1 MAAGAGIFGVSMMNK
16 VKIFPSKLRG
26 TVQVPSSKSMG
37 HREIICAGLAC
48 GTSIIDN
55 ISMSKDIEATIR
67 CLRAIN
73 VAVDEVPSMFAGRKA
88 LQISGTGHPLAAA
101 DSVDCGES
109 GSTLRFFLPLGAN
122 LNCPMTFIGHG
133 KLVSRPLKAYY
144 DIFDE
149 QFIQYFNDNGN
160 LPVTVNGRLQP
171 GIFKLPGDVSSQ
183 FVSGL
188 LFVLPLLHGDSVIEI
203 TSPLESSAYVDMTI
217 SCLAKFGIKVE
228 NENGA
233 HRRYLVSGRQ
243 RYQAQDSCVEGDWSQ
258 AAFWT
263 VGGSLG
269 EKITC
274 AGVDFNS
281 LQGDKAVLKIMQRMG
296 AAISQNENSVTV
308 SGGMT
313 KATVI
318 DAANCPDI
326 IPVLAVLSAVS
337 EGTTKIINAGR
348 LRIKEC
354 DRLAAMTSELTK
366 MGADVTEEAE
376 GLTIVGKPEG
386 LRGGVEVDAWND
398 HRIAMSLAIAAQKC
412 AQPVILT
419 GADSVAKSYPEF
431 WEDYKSLGG
440 CVEEIL

>member
-1 MAAGAGIFGVSMMNK
+1 MMK
-16 VKIFPSKLRG
+16 KIRVFPGKLQG
-26 TVQVPSSKSMG
+26 LVQAPSSKSMG

-55 ISMSKDIEATIR
+55 ISMSKDIEATMR

-73 VAVDEVPSMFAGRKA
+73 VAVDEVPGMFAGRRA
-88 LQISGTGHPLAAA
+88 LQISGTGHPMAAA

-122 LNCPMTFIGHG
+122 LNCPLTFIGHG
-133 KLVSRPLKAYY
+133 KLVSRPLQAYY
-144 DIFDE
+144 DIFDK
-149 QFIQYFNDNGN
+149 QFIQYFNDNGK
-160 LPVTVNGRLQP
+160 LPLTVNGKLQP

-188 LFVLPLLHGDSVIEI
+188 LFVLPLLNGDSVIEI

-217 SCLAKFGIKVE
+217 SCLAKFGVKVE
-228 NENGA
+228 NENGR
-233 HRRYLVSGRQ
+233 HRRYLVPGKQ
-243 RYQAQDSCVEGDWSQ
+243 RYQTLDSRVEGDWSQ

-269 EKITC
+269 AKITC
-274 AGVDFNS
+274 AGMDFNS
-281 LQGDKAVLKIMQRMG
+281 LQGDKAVLEIMQRMG
-296 AAISQNENSVTV
+296 ALVEKNADSVTV
-308 SGGMT
+308 SGGVT

-326 IPVLAVLSAVS
+326 IPVLTVLAAVS
-337 EGTTKIINAGR
+337 EGTTKIINAAR

-354 DRLAAMTSELTK
+354 DRLAAMTSELNK

-376 GLTIVGKPEG
+376 GLTIVGKPQG

-412 AQPVILT
+412 AQPIILT
-419 GADSVAKSYPEF
+419 GSDSVAKSYPDF
-431 WEDYKSLGG
+431 WEDYKSVGG
-440 CVEEIL
+440 RVEEIL

>member
-1 MAAGAGIFGVSMMNK
+1 MTT
-16 VKIFPSKLRG
+16 VKILPTKLQG
-26 TVQVPSSKSMG
+26 TVVAPSSKSMG
-37 HREIICAGLAC
+37 HREIICAGLAA

-55 ISMSKDIEATIR
+55 ISMSKDIEATMR
-67 CLRAIN
+67 CLKAIN
-73 VAVDEVPSMFAGRKA
+73 VAVDEIPSMIEGRKA

-122 LNCPMTFIGHG
+122 LNCPLTFTGHG
-133 KLVSRPLKAYY
+133 KLVSRPLQAYY

-149 QFIQYFNDNGN
+149 KFIQYFNDNGN
-160 LPVTVNGRLQP
+160 LPVTVNGRLTP
-171 GIFKLPGDVSSQ
+171 GTYKLPGDVSSQ

-188 LFVLPLLHGDSVIEI
+188 LFALPMLNADSVIEI

-217 SCLAKFGIKVE
+217 NCLAKFGIQIE
-228 NENGA
+228 NEGGM
-233 HRRYLVSGRQ
+233 HRRYLVKGKQ
-243 RYQAQDSCVEGDWSQ
+243 HYQAQDSQVEGDWSQ

-269 EKITC
+269 TSITC
-274 AGVDFNS
+274 EGVNVNS
-281 LQGDKAVLKIMQRMG
+281 LQGDQAVVGIMERMG
-296 AAISQNENSVTV
+296 AAIKQDANSVTV
-308 SGGMT
+308 NSGVT

-326 IPVLAVLSAVS
+326 IPVLTVLAAVS

-354 DRLAAMTSELTK
+354 DRLAAMTSELNK
-366 MGADVTEEAE
+366 MGAAITEESE
-376 GLTIVGKPEG
+376 GLTIIGKPEG
-386 LRGGVEVDAWND
+386 LKGGVTVDAWND

-412 AQPVILT
+412 REPIILT
-419 GADSVAKSYPEF
+419 GAESVAKSYPTF
-431 WEDYKSLGG
+431 WEDYKSVGG
-440 CVEEIL
+440 LVEEVK

>member
-1 MAAGAGIFGVSMMNK
+1 MMK
-16 VKIFPSKLRG
+16 KIRVFPGKLQG
-26 TVQVPSSKSMG
+26 LVQAPSSKSMG

-55 ISMSKDIEATIR
+55 ISMSKDIEATMR

-73 VAVDEVPSMFAGRKA
+73 VAVDEVPGMFAGRRA
-88 LQISGTGHPLAAA
+88 LQISGTGHPMAAA

-122 LNCPMTFIGHG
+122 LNCPLTFIGHG
-133 KLVSRPLKAYY
+133 KLVSRPLQAYY
-144 DIFDE
+144 DIFDK
-149 QFIQYFNDNGN
+149 QFIQYFSDNGK
-160 LPVTVNGRLQP
+160 LPLTVNGKLQP

-188 LFVLPLLHGDSVIEI
+188 LFVLPLLNGDSVIEI

-217 SCLAKFGIKVE
+217 SCLAKFGVKVE
-228 NENGA
+228 NENGR
-233 HRRYLVSGRQ
+233 HRRYLVPGKQ
-243 RYQAQDSCVEGDWSQ
+243 RYQALDSRVEGDWSQ

-269 EKITC
+269 AKITC
-274 AGVDFNS
+274 AGMDFNS
-281 LQGDKAVLKIMQRMG
+281 LQGDKAVLEIMQRMG
-296 AAISQNENSVTV
+296 ALVEKNADSVTV
-308 SGGMT
+308 SGGVT

-326 IPVLAVLSAVS
+326 IPVLTVLAAVS
-337 EGTTKIINAGR
+337 EGTTKIINAAR

-354 DRLAAMTSELTK
+354 DRLAAMTSELNK
-366 MGADVTEEAE
+366 MGADVTEEVE
-376 GLTIVGKPEG
+376 GLTIVGKPQG

-412 AQPVILT
+412 AQPIILT
-419 GADSVAKSYPEF
+419 GSDSVAKSYPDF
-431 WEDYKSLGG
+431 WEDYKSVGG
-440 CVEEIL
+440 RVEEIL

>member
-1 MAAGAGIFGVSMMNK
+1 MKTVT
-16 VKIFPSKLRG
+16 IFPSKLQG
-26 TVQVPSSKSMG
+26 TVVAPSSKSMG
-37 HREIICAGLAC
+37 HREIICAGLAA

-55 ISMSKDIEATIR
+55 ISMSKDIEATMR
-67 CLRAIN
+67 CLKAIN
-73 VAVDEVPSMFAGRKA
+73 VAVDEIPSMIEGRKA
-88 LQISGTGHPLAAA
+88 LQISGTGLPMAAA

-122 LNCPMTFIGHG
+122 LNCPLTFTGHG
-133 KLVSRPLKAYY
+133 KLVSRPLQAYY

-149 QFIQYFNDNGN
+149 KFIQYFSDNGN
-160 LPVTVNGRLQP
+160 LPVTVNGRLTP
-171 GIFKLPGDVSSQ
+171 GTYKLPGDVSSQ

-188 LFVLPLLHGDSVIEI
+188 LFVLPLLNGDSVIEI

-217 SCLAKFGIKVE
+217 NCLAKFGVQIE
-228 NENGA
+228 NEKGE
-233 HRRYLVSGRQ
+233 HRRYLVPGRQ
-243 RYQAQDSCVEGDWSQ
+243 HYVAQDSQVEGDWSQ

-269 EKITC
+269 ASITC
-274 AGVDFNS
+274 QGVNVNS
-281 LQGDKAVLKIMQRMG
+281 LQGDQAVVSIMERMG
-296 AAISQNENSVTV
+296 AKLQQYANSVTV
-308 SGGMT
+308 NGGAT

-326 IPVLAVLSAVS
+326 IPVLTVLAAVS

-354 DRLAAMTSELTK
+354 DRLAAMTSELNK
-366 MGADVTEEAE
+366 MGAAITEEPE

-386 LRGGVEVDAWND
+386 LRGGAKVDAWND

-412 AQPVILT
+412 AEPIILS
-419 GADSVAKSYPEF
+419 GAESVAKSYPTF
-431 WEDYKSLGG
+431 WEDYKSVGG
-440 CVEEIL
+440 LVEEEA

>member
-1 MAAGAGIFGVSMMNK
+1 MVA
-16 VKIFPSKLRG
+16 
-26 TVQVPSSKSMG
+26 PSSKSMG
-37 HREIICAGLAC
+37 HREIICAGLAA

-55 ISMSKDIEATIR
+55 ISMSKDIEATMR
-67 CLRAIN
+67 CLKAIN
-73 VAVDEVPSMFAGRKA
+73 VAVDEIPSMIEGRKA
-88 LQISGTGHPLAAA
+88 LQISGTGLPMAAA

-122 LNCPMTFIGHG
+122 LNCPLTFTGHG
-133 KLVSRPLKAYY
+133 KLVSRPLQAYY

-149 QFIQYFNDNGN
+149 KFIQYFSDNGN
-160 LPVTVNGRLQP
+160 LPVTVNGRLTP
-171 GIFKLPGDVSSQ
+171 GTYKLPGDVSSQ

-188 LFVLPLLHGDSVIEI
+188 LFVLPLLNGDSVIEI

-217 SCLAKFGIKVE
+217 NCLAKFGVQVE
-228 NENGA
+228 NEKGE
-233 HRRYLVSGRQ
+233 HRRYLVPGKQ
-243 RYQAQDSCVEGDWSQ
+243 HYVAQDSQVEGDWSQ

-269 EKITC
+269 ASITC
-274 AGVDFNS
+274 QGVNVNS
-281 LQGDKAVLKIMQRMG
+281 LQGDQAVVSIMERMG
-296 AAISQNENSVTV
+296 AKLQQDANSVTV
-308 SGGMT
+308 NGGAT

-326 IPVLAVLSAVS
+326 IPVLTVLAAVS

-354 DRLAAMTSELTK
+354 DRLAAMTSELNK
-366 MGADVTEEAE
+366 MGAAITEEPE

-386 LRGGVEVDAWND
+386 LKGGVKVDAWND

-412 AQPVILT
+412 AEPIILS
-419 GADSVAKSYPEF
+419 GAESVAKSYPTF
-431 WEDYKSLGG
+431 WEDYKSVGG
-440 CVEEIL
+440 LVEEEA